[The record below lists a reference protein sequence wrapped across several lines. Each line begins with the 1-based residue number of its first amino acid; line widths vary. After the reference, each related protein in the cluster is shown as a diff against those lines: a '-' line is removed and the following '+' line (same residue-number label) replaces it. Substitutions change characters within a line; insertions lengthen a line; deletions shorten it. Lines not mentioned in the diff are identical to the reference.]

1 MNPPPHLIKG
11 DACLTASQLEGLC
24 PNGISLLRL
33 DMDWYEPTQAA
44 LAAAYPLFLSNAILL
59 VDDYGHHSG
68 VKDAIDMFLSNL
80 NLSFD
85 SSMTDYSCRRILF
98 LS

>member
-1 MNPPPHLIKG
+1 MIKG
-11 DACLTASQLEGLC
+11 DACLTASQLKDLC

-33 DMDWYEPTQAA
+33 DIDWHEPTQVA
-44 LAAAYPLFLSNAILL
+44 LAAAYPLFRSNAILL

-85 SSMTDYSCRRILF
+85 SSMTVYSCRRIVF